1 MPENPEI
8 PEIPEF
14 PDVPEAPKMPESRPR
29 RSPERL
35 RASILSDLESL
46 FWSIFVVFRGF
57 ALLTA
62 LALLGSIFGSI
73 FAVFRDCLA
82 RASRLAP
89 TGPTLTKVWQGYT
102 FVRVG
107 RCALEPQ
114 SIEIRCERAPRTT
127 CANIRKSSE
136 NREKIERKSV
146 CERAAQ
152 RKLDVAP
159 PGVQKSV
166 VFSAVP
172 AIWGSRKKV
181 GSLRGIF
188 WGLPG
193 TPKNRGLPHKGF
205 FGAPWASP
213 GRSETLPYRS
223 RDAFGTLFDST
234 GRPERVP
241 GAILGRF

>member
-1 MPENPEI
+1 
-8 PEIPEF
+8 
-14 PDVPEAPKMPESRPR
+14 
-29 RSPERL
+29 
-35 RASILSDLESL
+35 
-46 FWSIFVVFRGF
+46 
-57 ALLTA
+57 
-62 LALLGSIFGSI
+62 
-73 FAVFRDCLA
+73 
-82 RASRLAP
+82 
-89 TGPTLTKVWQGYT
+89 
-102 FVRVG
+102 VRVG

-166 VFSAVP
+166 AFSAVP

-181 GSLRGIF
+181 GSLREIF

-193 TPKNRGLPHKGF
+193 TLKNRGLPHKGF
-205 FGAPWASP
+205 FGAPRASP
-213 GRSETLPYRS
+213 GRSETLPNRS

-241 GAILGRF
+241 GAILGRFCVPRCVTRDRLSIDVREDF